1 MEKLWQASVSLN
13 HKELNAE
20 RLAEFARAG
29 VRHIEFTGS
38 GIADFEDFLRDP
50 QAVYGLAAENG
61 IKIRSIHLPFWPF
74 TEIDPAAGN
83 EEAGKK
89 FIETQQGLVKAAAS
103 VGIEIAVIHPS
114 GEPYSEEERPER
126 LACAIKRL
134 TGLKKITDECGIK
147 LAVEN
152 LPRTSLGRDIK
163 EMTAILASIDGLY
176 ACFDTNHSLKDDNV
190 EFVRALGS
198 RIIALHVSDY
208 DFINERH
215 RMPFDGKN
223 DWKGIMNALKEVGY
237 SGTWNY
243 EVSTD
248 GRRAAEFT
256 ENYARL
262 LENA

>member
-1 MEKLWQASVSLN
+1 MEKLWQVSVSLGQ
-13 HKELNAE
+13 KELNAE
-20 RLAEFARAG
+20 RLAEFASGG

-38 GIADFEDFLRDP
+38 EMADFEDFLRDP
-50 QAVYGLAAENG
+50 QAVFELAAKYG

-74 TEIDPAAGN
+74 IEIDPASGN
-83 EEAGKK
+83 ADAGKR
-89 FIETQQGLVKAAAS
+89 FIETQSKLVKAAAE

-126 LACAIKRL
+126 LNCAIERL
-134 TGLKKITDECGIK
+134 TELKKVTDKYGMK

-152 LPRTSLGRDIK
+152 LPRTCIGRDIK
-163 EMTAILASIDGLY
+163 EMTAILAAIDGLY
-176 ACFDTNHSLKDDNV
+176 ACFDTNHSLKDNNV
-190 EFVRALGS
+190 EFVKALGS

-237 SGTWNY
+237 VGTWNY
-243 EVSTD
+243 EVSTVERHPAD
-248 GRRAAEFT
+248 FID
-256 ENYARL
+256 NYEQL
-262 LENA
+262 LNNT